1 MSQYKLACFIT
12 HASSQGTFGRLANG
26 STENLIPVGHSN
38 YGIATA
44 AEHSAICLCWITGE
58 FVTLF
63 HHLDSDARCKLLSE
77 WIKVVRDAYF
87 TAHEETFG
95 EKLGENESS
104 KTS

>member
-1 MSQYKLACFIT
+1 MFYNSRFTARN
-12 HASSQGTFGRLANG
+12 FGRLANG

-44 AEHSAICLCWITGE
+44 AEHSAVCLCWITGE
-58 FVTLF
+58 FITLF

-77 WIKVVRDAYF
+77 WIEVVRKTYF

-95 EKLGENESS
+95 EKIGENKASS
-104 KTS
+104 NS